1 MESLAD
7 SNQRKI
13 FCFVE
18 NRRQMSRF
26 GAESKKPVEREESEN
41 TQEVTHHKVPRNF
54 KEPPLSRKKKYYLLW
69 DKRVR
74 WIQSEISAWK
84 VRSWESEFSPVSV
97 SFFVENEAMSS
108 LKRTGFCFVEW
119 RSWLRTAQQPWSAS
133 SVDHKSEK
141 KITHMVVRFFSSSFN
156 I

>member
-26 GAESKKPVEREESEN
+26 GAESKKPVGREESEN
-41 TQEVTHHKVPRNF
+41 TQEVTHNKVPRNF
-54 KEPPLSRKKKYYLLW
+54 KEPPLSRKNTTC
-69 DKRVR
+69 
-74 WIQSEISAWK
+74 SEIK
-84 VRSWESEFSPVSV
+84 ESNGYRV

-108 LKRTGFCFVEW
+108 LKRTGFCFVE
-119 RSWLRTAQQPWSAS
+119 
-133 SVDHKSEK
+133 
-141 KITHMVVRFFSSSFN
+141 
-156 I
+156 